1 MEEVERELSEMLL
14 TANAEAMHKPLYSQS
29 EDPA

>member
-1 MEEVERELSEMLL
+1 MEEVERELSEMLM
-14 TANAEAMHKPLYSQS
+14 TANAEAQNKPQYSQS